1 MWANTPINK
10 QLSQW
15 SSHNV
20 SEHLQE
26 PTNLSLDGVP
36 FRLWP
41 SFPCFILNAIIFLGC
56 LGSFSETYPFH
67 FKRPYTSSFALSLQI
82 QFNRPSNFFYFT
94 QFFFFLLIWYFI
106 NSNKETWTWQ
116 KLFFLWNHHDQNS
129 PQFGS
134 WFDVCLSLA
143 VKDVITTTAGSK
155 QKSKCGCGNAYSVC
169 CSQLSCS
176 NGRCFFGHRSGRCA
190 GICKVC
196 VWFILN

>member
-20 SEHLQE
+20 CTFARTHEAFLGWCSV
-26 PTNLSLDGVP
+26 LSLA
-36 FRLWP
+36 F
-41 SFPCFILNAIIFLGC
+41 
-56 LGSFSETYPFH
+56 
-67 FKRPYTSSFALSLQI
+67 LSL
-82 QFNRPSNFFYFT
+82 FYSLCHYFSRLSWQLFWDLPIPFQKT
-94 QFFFFLLIWYFI
+94 LYVVILLSAYRFSSTDPQTSFISRNFFFFLLIWYFI

-176 NGRCFFGHRSGRCA
+176 NWRCFFGHRSGRCA